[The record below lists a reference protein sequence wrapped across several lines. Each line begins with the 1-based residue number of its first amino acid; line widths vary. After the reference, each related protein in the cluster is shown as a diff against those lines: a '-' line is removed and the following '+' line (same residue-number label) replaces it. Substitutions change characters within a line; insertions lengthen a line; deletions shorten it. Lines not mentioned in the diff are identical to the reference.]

1 MDEIAKVIALLT
13 DPLKQSGYDLAEVKE
28 TRDSDGLTL
37 HVIVDR
43 VSPISL
49 DDIVK
54 VSDLVNPILDKADP
68 IASPYTLDVTSVGAE
83 KPIKLERLGDY
94 LGRYVHL
101 HLAHPYEGENII
113 EGTLLKADENL
124 VIRIQVKSKFKEL
137 TFPVSYVDKARLAIE
152 L

>member
-1 MDEIAKVIALLT
+1 MDDISKVSSLLIE
-13 DPLKQSGYDLAEVKE
+13 PLKQAGYDLAEVKE

-54 VSDLVNPILDKADP
+54 VSDLVNPILDKSDP
-68 IASPYTLDVTSVGAE
+68 IAGPYTLDVTSLGAE

-101 HLAHPYEGENII
+101 HLSHPCEGENVL
-113 EGTLLKADENL
+113 EGTLVEAKENI
-124 VIRIQVKSKFKEL
+124 VIRVRNKTRVKEL
-137 TFPVSYVDKARLAIE
+137 TFPLSYVDKARLAIE